1 MTITINVSRPNL
13 LISQFKVKGLSPLIS
28 HKWSEKAKKEML
40 DKQMK
45 KKLTAKQAKNPQAE
59 FESSLYLLSNG
70 KHPKGPYGFPAVA
83 FKAAAVRAAK
93 QLDGMNMTD
102 ARGLFYIEPDD
113 GDLVQIHSPQPPE
126 MREDM
131 VRLNGKSADIRYRG
145 SFVNW
150 SVTLNVRYNAD
161 VVSQEQL
168 LNLFE
173 LAGFS
178 CGIGEWRMEKGGTFG
193 TFTLLDEE

>member
-83 FKAAAVRAAK
+83 FKAAAVRAADK
-93 QLDGMNMTD
+93 
-102 ARGLFYIEPDD
+102 AA
-113 GDLVQIHSPQPPE
+113 
-126 MREDM
+126 
-131 VRLNGKSADIRYRG
+131 ADKAA
-145 SFVNW
+145 VEK
-150 SVTLNVRYNAD
+150 V
-161 VVSQEQL
+161 VVSQKYK
-168 LNLFE
+168 
-173 LAGFS
+173 S
-178 CGIGEWRMEKGGTFG
+178 
-193 TFTLLDEE
+193 

>member
-1 MTITINVSRPNL
+1 MTITVSVSRPNL
-13 LISQFKVKGLSPLIS
+13 MVSQFKVKGLSPLIS
-28 HKWSEKAKKEML
+28 HKWSEKAKKEMR
-40 DKQMK
+40 DKQTK
-45 KKLTAKQAKNPQAE
+45 KKLAPKQAKDPKAE

-70 KHPKGPYGFPAVA
+70 THPKGPYGFPAVA

-93 QLDGMNMTD
+93 QVDGMNMTD

-113 GDLVQIHSPQPPE
+113 GDLVRIDSPKPPV

-145 SFVNW
+145 AFIDW
-150 SVTLNVRYNAD
+150 SVLLNVRYNAD
-161 VVSQEQL
+161 VISQEQL

-193 TFTLLDEE
+193 TFTLL

>member
-45 KKLTAKQAKNPQAE
+45 KKLSTRQAKNPQAE

-178 CGIGEWRMEKGGTFG
+178 CGVGEWRMEKGGTFG
-193 TFTLLDEE
+193 TFTLFDN

>member
-1 MTITINVSRPNL
+1 MTITVSVSRPNL
-13 LISQFKVKGLSPLIS
+13 MVSQFKVKGLSPLIS
-28 HKWSEKAKKEML
+28 HKWSEKAKKEMR

-45 KKLTAKQAKNPQAE
+45 KKLAPKKAKDPKAE

-70 KHPKGPYGFPAVA
+70 THPKGPYGFPAVA

-93 QLDGMNMTD
+93 QVDGMHMTD
-102 ARGLFYIEPDD
+102 ARSLFYIEPDD
-113 GDLVQIHSPQPPE
+113 GDLVKIDSPKPPV

-145 SFVNW
+145 AFIDW
-150 SVTLNVRYNAD
+150 SVLLNVRYNAD
-161 VVSQEQL
+161 VISQEQL

-193 TFTLLDEE
+193 TFTLL

>member
-1 MTITINVSRPNL
+1 MTITVSVSRPNL
-13 LISQFKVKGLSPLIS
+13 MVSQFKVKGLSPLIS
-28 HKWSEKAKKEML
+28 HKWSEKAKKEMR

-45 KKLTAKQAKNPQAE
+45 KKLAPKQAKDPKAE

-70 KHPKGPYGFPAVA
+70 THPKGPYGFPAVA

-93 QLDGMNMTD
+93 QVDGMNMTD

-113 GDLVQIHSPQPPE
+113 GDLVKIDSPKPPV

-145 SFVNW
+145 AFIDW
-150 SVTLNVRYNAD
+150 SVLLNVRYNAD
-161 VVSQEQL
+161 VISQEQL

-193 TFTLLDEE
+193 TFTLL

>member
-1 MTITINVSRPNL
+1 MTITVSVSRPNL
-13 LISQFKVKGLSPLIS
+13 MVSQFKVKGLSPLIS
-28 HKWSEKAKKEML
+28 HKWSEKAKKEMR
-40 DKQMK
+40 DKQTK
-45 KKLTAKQAKNPQAE
+45 KKLAPKQAKDPKAE

-70 KHPKGPYGFPAVA
+70 THPKGPYGFPAVA

-93 QLDGMNMTD
+93 QVDGMNMTD

-113 GDLVQIHSPQPPE
+113 GDLVKIDSPKPPV

-145 SFVNW
+145 SFIDW
-150 SVTLNVRYNAD
+150 SVLLNVRYNAD
-161 VVSQEQL
+161 VISQEQL

-193 TFTLLDEE
+193 TFTLL

>member
-1 MTITINVSRPNL
+1 MTITINVNRPNL
-13 LISQFKVKGLSPLIS
+13 LVSQFKVKGISPLIS

-45 KKLTAKQAKNPQAE
+45 KAQTTRQAKNPQAE

-113 GDLVQIHSPQPPE
+113 GELVQIHTPEPPE

-178 CGIGEWRMEKGGTFG
+178 CGVGEWRMEKGGTFG
-193 TFTLLDEE
+193 TFTLLDN

>member
-1 MTITINVSRPNL
+1 MTITVSVSRPNL
-13 LISQFKVKGLSPLIS
+13 MVSQFKVKGLSPLIS
-28 HKWSEKAKKEML
+28 HKWSEKAKKEMR
-40 DKQMK
+40 DKQTK
-45 KKLTAKQAKNPQAE
+45 KKLAPKQAKDPKAE

-70 KHPKGPYGFPAVA
+70 THPKGPYGFPAVA

-93 QLDGMNMTD
+93 QVDGMNMTD

-113 GDLVQIHSPQPPE
+113 GDLVKIDSPKPPV

-145 SFVNW
+145 AFIDW
-150 SVTLNVRYNAD
+150 SVLLNVRYNAD
-161 VVSQEQL
+161 VISQEQL

-173 LAGFS
+173 LAGFC

-193 TFTLLDEE
+193 TFTLL

>member
-1 MTITINVSRPNL
+1 MTITVSVSRPNL
-13 LISQFKVKGLSPLIS
+13 MVSQFKVKGLSPLIS
-28 HKWSEKAKKEML
+28 HKWSEKAKKEMR
-40 DKQMK
+40 DKQTK
-45 KKLTAKQAKNPQAE
+45 KKLAPKQAKDPKAE

-70 KHPKGPYGFPAVA
+70 THPKGPYGFPAVA

-93 QLDGMNMTD
+93 QVDGMNMTD

-113 GDLVQIHSPQPPE
+113 GDLVKIDSPKPPV

-145 SFVNW
+145 AFIDW
-150 SVTLNVRYNAD
+150 SVLLNVRYNAD
-161 VVSQEQL
+161 VISQEQL

-193 TFTLLDEE
+193 TFTLL

>member
-1 MTITINVSRPNL
+1 MTITVSVSRPNL
-13 LISQFKVKGLSPLIS
+13 MVSQFKVKGLSPLIS
-28 HKWSEKAKKEML
+28 HKWSEKAKKEMR
-40 DKQMK
+40 DKQTK
-45 KKLTAKQAKNPQAE
+45 KKLAPKQAKDPKAE
-59 FESSLYLLSNG
+59 FESSLYLFSNG

-93 QLDGMNMTD
+93 QVDGMNMTD

-113 GDLVQIHSPQPPE
+113 GDLVKIDSPKPPV

-145 SFVNW
+145 AFIDW
-150 SVTLNVRYNAD
+150 SVLLNVRYNAD
-161 VVSQEQL
+161 VISQEQL

-193 TFTLLDEE
+193 TFTLL

>member
-1 MTITINVSRPNL
+1 MTITVNVSRPNL
-13 LISQFKVKGLSPLIS
+13 QVSQFKIKGLSPLIS

-45 KKLTAKQAKNPQAE
+45 KKLTAKQAKNPEAE

-70 KHPKGPYGFPAVA
+70 THPKGPYGFPAIA

-93 QLDGMNMTD
+93 QVDGMAMTD
-102 ARGLFYIEPDD
+102 ARSLFYVEPDD
-113 GDLVQIHSPQPPE
+113 GDLVQIYSPKPPE

-145 SFVNW
+145 SFINW
-150 SVTLNVRYNAD
+150 SVILNVRYNAD

-193 TFTLLDEE
+193 TFTLLDN

>member
-40 DKQMK
+40 DKQMN

-113 GDLVQIHSPQPPE
+113 GDLVQIHTPQPPE

-178 CGIGEWRMEKGGTFG
+178 CGVGEWRMEKGGTFG
-193 TFTLLDEE
+193 TFTLLDN

>member
-13 LISQFKVKGLSPLIS
+13 LISQFKVKGISPLIS

-45 KKLTAKQAKNPQAE
+45 KALTTRQAKNPQAE

-113 GDLVQIHSPQPPE
+113 GDLVQIHTPEPPE

-178 CGIGEWRMEKGGTFG
+178 CGVGEWRMEKGGTFG
-193 TFTLLDEE
+193 TFTLLEN

>member
-1 MTITINVSRPNL
+1 MV
-13 LISQFKVKGLSPLIS
+13 SQFKVKGLSPLIS
-28 HKWSEKAKKEML
+28 HKWSEKAKKEMR
-40 DKQMK
+40 DKQTK
-45 KKLTAKQAKNPQAE
+45 KKLAPKQAKDPKAE

-70 KHPKGPYGFPAVA
+70 THPKGPYGFPAVA

-93 QLDGMNMTD
+93 QVDGMNMTD

-113 GDLVQIHSPQPPE
+113 GDLVKIDSPKPPV

-145 SFVNW
+145 AFIDW
-150 SVTLNVRYNAD
+150 SVLLNVRYNAD
-161 VVSQEQL
+161 VISQEQL

-193 TFTLLDEE
+193 TFTLL

>member
-1 MTITINVSRPNL
+1 MTITINVNRPNL
-13 LISQFKVKGLSPLIS
+13 LVSQFKVKGISPLIS

-45 KKLTAKQAKNPQAE
+45 KAQTTRQAKNPQAE

-113 GDLVQIHSPQPPE
+113 GELVQIHTPEPPE

-178 CGIGEWRMEKGGTFG
+178 CGVGEWRMEKGGTFG
-193 TFTLLDEE
+193 TFTLLEN

>member
-1 MTITINVSRPNL
+1 MTITINVNRPNL
-13 LISQFKVKGLSPLIS
+13 LVSQFKVKGISPLIS

-178 CGIGEWRMEKGGTFG
+178 CGVGEWRMEKGGTFG
-193 TFTLLDEE
+193 TFTLLDN

>member
-45 KKLTAKQAKNPQAE
+45 KKLSTRQAKNPQAE

-126 MREDM
+126 M
-131 VRLNGKSADIRYRG
+131 NIH
-145 SFVNW
+145 F
-150 SVTLNVRYNAD
+150 
-161 VVSQEQL
+161 
-168 LNLFE
+168 
-173 LAGFS
+173 
-178 CGIGEWRMEKGGTFG
+178 IG
-193 TFTLLDEE
+193 

>member
-1 MTITINVSRPNL
+1 MTITINVNRPNL
-13 LISQFKVKGLSPLIS
+13 LVSQFKVKGISPLIS

-45 KKLTAKQAKNPQAE
+45 KALTTRQAKNPQAE

-113 GDLVQIHSPQPPE
+113 GDLVQIHTPQPPE

-178 CGIGEWRMEKGGTFG
+178 CGVGEWRMEKGGTFG
-193 TFTLLDEE
+193 TFTLLEN

>member
-45 KKLTAKQAKNPQAE
+45 KALTTRQAKNPQAE

-178 CGIGEWRMEKGGTFG
+178 CGVGEWRMEKGGTFG
-193 TFTLLDEE
+193 TFTLLAN

>member
-131 VRLNGKSADIRYRG
+131 VRLNGKAADIRYRG

-178 CGIGEWRMEKGGTFG
+178 CGVGEWRMEKGGTFG
-193 TFTLLDEE
+193 TFTLLDN

>member
-113 GDLVQIHSPQPPE
+113 GELVQIHTPEPPE

-178 CGIGEWRMEKGGTFG
+178 CGVGEWRMEKGGTFG
-193 TFTLLDEE
+193 TFTLLDN

>member
-1 MTITINVSRPNL
+1 MTITVSVSRPNL
-13 LISQFKVKGLSPLIS
+13 MVSQFKVKGLSPLIS
-28 HKWSEKAKKEML
+28 HKWSEKAKKEMR
-40 DKQMK
+40 DKQTK
-45 KKLTAKQAKNPQAE
+45 KKLAPKQAKDPKAE

-70 KHPKGPYGFPAVA
+70 THPKGPYGFPAVA

-93 QLDGMNMTD
+93 QVDGMNMTD
-102 ARGLFYIEPDD
+102 ARSLFYIEPDD
-113 GDLVQIHSPQPPE
+113 GDLVKIDSPKPPV

-145 SFVNW
+145 AFIDW
-150 SVTLNVRYNAD
+150 SVLLNVRYNAD
-161 VVSQEQL
+161 VISQEQL

-193 TFTLLDEE
+193 TFTLL

>member
-1 MTITINVSRPNL
+1 MTITINVNRPNL
-13 LISQFKVKGLSPLIS
+13 LVSQFKVKGISPLIS

-45 KKLTAKQAKNPQAE
+45 KALTTRQAKNPQAE

-113 GDLVQIHSPQPPE
+113 GDLVQIHSPEPPE

-178 CGIGEWRMEKGGTFG
+178 CGVGEWRMEKGGTFG
-193 TFTLLDEE
+193 TFTLLDN

>member
-1 MTITINVSRPNL
+1 MTITVSVSRPNL
-13 LISQFKVKGLSPLIS
+13 MVSQFKVKGLSPLIS
-28 HKWSEKAKKEML
+28 HKWSEKAKKEMR
-40 DKQMK
+40 DKQTK
-45 KKLTAKQAKNPQAE
+45 KKLAPKQAKDPKAE
-59 FESSLYLLSNG
+59 FESSLYLLSSG

-93 QLDGMNMTD
+93 QVDGMNMTD

-113 GDLVQIHSPQPPE
+113 GDLVKIDSPKPPV

-145 SFVNW
+145 AFIDW
-150 SVTLNVRYNAD
+150 SVLLNVRYNAD
-161 VVSQEQL
+161 VISQEQL

-193 TFTLLDEE
+193 TFTLL

>member
-45 KKLTAKQAKNPQAE
+45 KKLSTRQAKNPQAE

-113 GDLVQIHSPQPPE
+113 GDLVQIHTPQPPE

-178 CGIGEWRMEKGGTFG
+178 CGVGEWRMEKGGTFG
-193 TFTLLDEE
+193 TFTLLDN

>member
-1 MTITINVSRPNL
+1 MTITVSVSRPNL
-13 LISQFKVKGLSPLIS
+13 MVSQFKVKGLSPLIS
-28 HKWSEKAKKEML
+28 HKWSEKAKKEMR

-45 KKLTAKQAKNPQAE
+45 KKLTPKQAKDPKAE

-70 KHPKGPYGFPAVA
+70 THPKGPYGFPAVA

-93 QLDGMNMTD
+93 QVDGMNMTD
-102 ARGLFYIEPDD
+102 ARSLFYIEPDD
-113 GDLVQIHSPQPPE
+113 GDLVKIDSPKPPV

-145 SFVNW
+145 AFIDW
-150 SVTLNVRYNAD
+150 SVLLNVRYNAD
-161 VVSQEQL
+161 VISQEQL

-193 TFTLLDEE
+193 TFTLL

>member
-1 MTITINVSRPNL
+1 MTITVSVSRPNL
-13 LISQFKVKGLSPLIS
+13 MVSQFKVKGLSPLIS
-28 HKWSEKAKKEML
+28 HKWSEKAKKEMR
-40 DKQMK
+40 DKQTK
-45 KKLTAKQAKNPQAE
+45 KKLAPKQAKDPKAE
-59 FESSLYLLSNG
+59 FESSLYLLSHG
-70 KHPKGPYGFPAVA
+70 THPKGPYGFPAVA

-93 QLDGMNMTD
+93 QVDGMNMTD

-113 GDLVQIHSPQPPE
+113 GDLVKIHSPEPPV

-145 SFVNW
+145 AFIDW
-150 SVTLNVRYNAD
+150 SVLLNVRYNAD
-161 VVSQEQL
+161 VISQEQL

-193 TFTLLDEE
+193 TFTLL